1 MKAKKFKD
9 MTEQEIENVFG
20 KENIF
25 EDADLI
31 LEENIFDGEKSQN
44 NVFTRQND
52 NDKQAIMQIIE
63 QIEVPSAAADGEEL
77 DAHVEDVDV
86 QDKQEQPD
94 IIGPDFQTAE
104 EASEQK
110 QAEQKDSLEEARSA
124 EQQNT
129 EQQNIEQ
136 QKQEQQ
142 KQEQPKEEQ
151 QEEHKYGKFK
161 NPEELLKAYGEL
173 EKEFTRRS
181 QKLKELESAR
191 EEAFKSEEDWRAAV
205 DKFFEETPSAKA
217 FSKDIANEIIAHPEL
232 KKDKNCLSVALT
244 RTLVS
249 KFRTPEQLLSDGQ
262 FLNEYVLKSQA
273 VKDAVVAE
281 YLRGVR
287 EGEPPLVLGGGGKQF
302 ATSAKSPKTIEE
314 AGFMFLKE
322 NK

>member
-1 MKAKKFKD
+1 MSKAKKFKD

-25 EDADLI
+25 SDADLI
-31 LEENIFDGEKSQN
+31 LEENIFDSENLQN
-44 NVFTRQND
+44 KVFTSAN
-52 NDKQAIMQIIE
+52 NADKQAVVQIIE
-63 QIEVPSAAADGEEL
+63 QIEMPDVDTVDAEL
-77 DAHVEDVDV
+77 DAIVDGIEAEHAQEEPDEMRLGFEEED
-86 QDKQEQPD
+86 K
-94 IIGPDFQTAE
+94 AME
-104 EASEQK
+104 EAQ
-110 QAEQKDSLEEARSA
+110 QVDTKDSLKETPHEEQQTI

-129 EQQNIEQ
+129 EQQAEQ
-136 QKQEQQ
+136 K
-142 KQEQPKEEQ
+142 
-151 QEEHKYGKFK
+151 EEHKYGKFK

-181 QKLKELESAR
+181 QKLKELENAS

-217 FSKDIANEIIAHPEL
+217 FSKDIANEIISHPEL
-232 KKDKNCLSVALT
+232 KKDKNCLSIALT

-262 FLNEYVLKSQA
+262 FLNDYVLKSQA
-273 VKDAVVAE
+273 VKDAVIAE
-281 YLRGVR
+281 YLRDVR
-287 EGEPPLVLGGGGKQF
+287 EGKPPLVLGGGGKQF

>member
-44 NVFTRQND
+44 SVFTRQND

-63 QIEVPSAAADGEEL
+63 QIEVPSAVADGEEL
-77 DAHVEDVDV
+77 DAHIEDVDV
-86 QDKQEQPD
+86 QDAQEQSD
-94 IIGPDFQTAE
+94 IIKPDFQAE
-104 EASEQK
+104 DEAAEQK
-110 QAEQKDSLEEARSA
+110 QAEQKDSLEEPQDA

-136 QKQEQQ
+136 QKE
-142 KQEQPKEEQ
+142 EQPKEEQ

-262 FLNEYVLKSQA
+262 FLNEYVLKSQV

-287 EGEPPLVLGGGGKQF
+287 DGEPPLVLGGGGKQF